1 MIFLNGAYGSYDH
14 CSICLL
20 SSFAVLGST
29 SLMCNVQYRE
39 WKYMSTFQL
48 KNNFPNV
55 RIRGVIWL

>member
-29 SLMCNVQYRE
+29 SLMYCSIENGNAC
-39 WKYMSTFQL
+39 QL
-48 KNNFPNV
+48 SN
-55 RIRGVIWL
+55 